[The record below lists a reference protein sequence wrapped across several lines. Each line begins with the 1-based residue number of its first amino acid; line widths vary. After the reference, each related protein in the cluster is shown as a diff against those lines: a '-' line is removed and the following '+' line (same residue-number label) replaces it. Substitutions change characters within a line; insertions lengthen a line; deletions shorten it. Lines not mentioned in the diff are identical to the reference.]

1 MQNREKIG
9 PEFAKTCIVFVKQG
23 GVTVLKRVIVAG
35 LLGGVV
41 LIVWT
46 FVVNGILGF
55 RSGIDMREVQNER
68 QVYEI
73 LKENVVEP
81 GRYVCNPEPAADG
94 NVPGEEPVFSIL
106 YSGTGHGTARRQM
119 LIGLVLFLLAPMTGA
134 LLLSQASDRILTS
147 YPRKVLFF
155 TIIGVLFAVFSD
167 LQKFGIGGY
176 PLRDAVLLGAHS
188 IVVWTL
194 VGSIVA
200 WRIKPMKAA

>member
-1 MQNREKIG
+1 M
-9 PEFAKTCIVFVKQG
+9 
-23 GVTVLKRVIVAG
+23 LKRVIVSG
-35 LLGGVV
+35 VLGCIV

-55 RSGIDMREVQNER
+55 RSGIDMRMVQNEQ

-73 LKENVVEP
+73 LKENIVEP
-81 GRYVCNPEPAADG
+81 GRYICNPKSAGDG
-94 NVPGEEPVFSIL
+94 NSPGEAPVFSIL
-106 YSGTGHGTARRQM
+106 YSGMGHGTARKQM
-119 LIGLVLFLLAPMTGA
+119 LIGLVLYLLAPMIGA
-134 LLLSQASDRILTS
+134 LLLSQTSDRILTS
-147 YPRKVLFF
+147 YRRKVLFF

-194 VGSIVA
+194 VGLIIA